1 MSDVVIHTS
10 IPTPISAYLRP
21 SRIVAMLKRDR
32 GLVAQFTSRDVLEK
46 HKGAYLGVAWN
57 VINPLITLA
66 IYTLVFGYVFK
77 SRWVEA
83 TAGEMGGGAA
93 ASQAGSAFVLPFF
106 LGHSLFHFFAECMN
120 RGPGV
125 VTARP
130 NLVRKVVFP
139 VEILPLV
146 SVLSAGV
153 YLLVSIPCLLIVQ
166 VLLGHPLRWTAVL
179 LPVVMV
185 PLVLWCMAGSWVLA
199 AVGVYIRDL
208 RHIIVVVTHL
218 AMFLTPV
225 FYPVERIPEAWR
237 GVYMLNPMAI
247 IVESARAVVLW
258 GKMPDWP
265 RLAVLT
271 LLGLVA
277 LQVGYAVFMRA
288 RRGFS
293 DAI

>member
-10 IPTPISAYLRP
+10 IPAPMSAYLRP
-21 SRIVAMLKRDR
+21 SRIIAMIRRNR
-32 GLVAQFTSRDVLEK
+32 GLVAQFTSRDVLER

-66 IYTLVFGYVFK
+66 IYTFVFGYVFK

-83 TAGEMGGGAA
+83 GAAGGSGEGGGG
-93 ASQAGSAFVLPFF
+93 QAGLAFVLPFF

-120 RGPGV
+120 RAPGV

-153 YLLVSIPCLLIVQ
+153 YLLAAIPCLLIVQ
-166 VLLGHPLRWTAVL
+166 IALGHPLSWTALL
-179 LPVVMV
+179 LPVVMA
-185 PLVLWCMAGSWVLA
+185 PLVLLCMAGSWVLA
-199 AVGVYIRDL
+199 AVGVFIRDL

-218 AMFLTPV
+218 LMFLTPV

-237 GVYMLNPMAI
+237 DVYMLNPMAV

-258 GKMPDWP
+258 GRMPDWP
-265 RLAVLT
+265 RLAALT
-271 LLGLVA
+271 LIGLVA
-277 LQVGYAVFMRA
+277 VQVGYAVFMRA

-293 DAI
+293 DAM